1 MTSLATQN
9 GTKLWRTTA
18 LQKSNGKAIQQMSST
33 CCHHQRHGIIPWRNL
48 RSSTAWEH
56 ISNKWRFKPIPR
68 KGTTL
73 MPSEAFNH
81 LKWPMKQ
88 SIYIGKAKAQVQQ
101 WHLLT
106 TQRPIRRL
114 SCPPRERKKKTIEQ
128 LQLQMTQTQQRRVPS
143 VAPYV
148 HQWAIQKEIS
158 QQPCL
163 RPNDTNHSQSCHC
176 KKSTKTKVIKNPNRE
191 KWNMRHKWSQ
201 KNEKRRNI
209 PHQRQEDATLDSTT
223 TSTETGHPSKDN
235 ETPQYQMRP
244 PASDYSAGSA
254 RIPLRL

>member
-106 TQRPIRRL
+106 TQRPIQRL
-114 SCPPRERKKKTIEQ
+114 SCPPRERKIRHLSNCNCKWHRHNKGE
-128 LQLQMTQTQQRRVPS
+128 
-143 VAPYV
+143 
-148 HQWAIQKEIS
+148 
-158 QQPCL
+158 
-163 RPNDTNHSQSCHC
+163 CHLWHHMC
-176 KKSTKTKVIKNPNRE
+176 INGRS
-191 KWNMRHKWSQ
+191 
-201 KNEKRRNI
+201 KRR
-209 PHQRQEDATLDSTT
+209 
-223 TSTETGHPSKDN
+223 
-235 ETPQYQMRP
+235 
-244 PASDYSAGSA
+244 SANSLA
-254 RIPLRL
+254 